1 VNSLTRV
8 LAIGA
13 FVLAFGGFA
22 TVEWVARRGGS
33 RVPTLGDLGGFVMR
47 YRSGRLPVG
56 RIAVYGFWL
65 WLGWHL
71 FAR

>member
-1 VNSLTRV
+1 MNSVTRMV
-8 LAIGA
+8 TIGA
-13 FVLAFGGFA
+13 FLLAFAGFA
-22 TVEWVARRGGS
+22 TVEWVARREGS
-33 RVPTLGDLGGFVMR
+33 RVPTLGDIGGFVMR
-47 YRSGRLPVG
+47 FRSGRLPVG